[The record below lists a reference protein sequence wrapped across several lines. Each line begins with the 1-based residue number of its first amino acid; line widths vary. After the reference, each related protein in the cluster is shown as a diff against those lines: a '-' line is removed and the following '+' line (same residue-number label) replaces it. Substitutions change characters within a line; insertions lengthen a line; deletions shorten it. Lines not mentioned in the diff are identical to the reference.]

1 MKVICIIWCLMTDG
15 LWAATDAAFGGSCS
29 QTAFQETEVD
39 LPSRASLAS
48 IHWQLGLSWIRS
60 PPNDQCHYCS
70 LMFVW
75 AMPPAPPIQYQKSGF
90 VLISCLVVGVVT
102 KMIFSHLWKQY
113 WKVDL
118 LLVGTLDTL
127 PSDLI
132 CQRLL
137 PVPTFPP
144 HAWNKWSLKT
154 FRIFYCT

>member
-1 MKVICIIWCLMTDG
+1 MFVKWFVLFSWVALV
-15 LWAATDAAFGGSCS
+15 LK
-29 QTAFQETEVD
+29 
-39 LPSRASLAS
+39 LPSERRRW
-48 IHWQLGLSWIRS
+48 IYHPEHHWQLGLSWIRS

-127 PSDLI
+127 PIDLI